1 MKTELLSTKNIYHV
15 SARDALMKK
24 FNYTNVY
31 QIPKIAK
38 IVLNMGLGKLGGNN
52 KALQKAQEDLSLIAG
67 QKACLNATTK
77 SIAGFKIREG
87 MMVGCSVTLRKD
99 KMYNFLDKFIYFVLP
114 GMRDFRGFSSKSFD
128 GNGNYN
134 IGFKEY
140 TNFPEIDFDSVDIMK
155 GLDISIVTTAS
166 TDEEAKSLLAFLNIP
181 FIN

>member
-1 MKTELLSTKNIYHV
+1 MKAELLSTKKIYNSFAKDSLMKEFDYGNIYQV
-15 SARDALMKK
+15 
-24 FNYTNVY
+24 
-31 QIPKIAK
+31 PKIVK
-38 IVLNMGLGKLGGNN
+38 VVLNMGLGKLGGNT
-52 KALQKAQEDLSLIAG
+52 KALENACRELSEIAG

-77 SIAGFKIREG
+77 SVAGFKTRKG
-87 MMVGCSVTLRKD
+87 MIVGCSVTLRKD

-140 TNFPEIDFDSVDIMK
+140 TNFPEIDFDSVDVMK

-166 TDEEAKSLLAFLNIP
+166 TDEEAKSLLSFLNIP